1 MSPPEPIMD
10 GGPERVA
17 IIGMSC
23 RLPGNIA
30 TVQDFWRMLSGAQS
44 AWSTIPAERYSTS
57 AYHHPNPG
65 KKGCFNAKGGYY
77 LSQDPALFDAP
88 FFSLT
93 REEAEAMGMPLT

>member
-1 MSPPEPIMD
+1 MLIM
-10 GGPERVA
+10 GLETSMNGPERVA

-30 TVQDFWRMLSGAQS
+30 TLQDFWRMMSGAQS
-44 AWSTIPAERYSTS
+44 GWSAIPAERFSTG
-57 AYHHPNPG
+57 AYHHPNPA
-65 KKGCFNAKGGYY
+65 KKGCFNAKGGYF

-93 REEAEAMGMPLT
+93 REEAEAMGMP